1 MKAVRYLLIAIIA
14 VIVLAAAAIA
24 IAMAV
29 INPNDYKPQ
38 IEKAVEDQTNLDLIL
53 DGDIGWS
60 FIPLGLELNNVEA
73 KLEDNRFVALEQLV
87 AEIDFWSL
95 ISMSP
100 QVNTFTLNG
109 LEANLEVNEQGQGN
123 WTRIMPEKSADDAGT
138 SGTDESDK
146 SDEPETTAS
155 ADNAE
160 SREPLNFNVE
170 NIQIGDARVHYE
182 DKSTGQSVTLENFT
196 VNASNITLGKEFP
209 LEIGFRVE
217 TAKPQ
222 LEVDGSIS
230 ARLAANEALNDFA
243 VSGLNAVFDMAGEPF
258 GGKSVTAEISGS
270 AAANLDSETASLS
283 GLEAKLANLTLQTD
297 LNVKGFGDKT
307 TLSGKLAIAE
317 FSLKKLLD
325 SLGQAPIETSDPD
338 VLNALAFSTGLGGE
352 PGKIALSDLS
362 LKLDD
367 TTFTGSGSYT
377 LSNTGVVFNLQGDK
391 LNADRYLPPTTESEQ
406 DASTE
411 APESQPQTAQN
422 QPESDLLPLETLRTL
437 LLDIDFGLG
446 ELVISNLTINEVKA
460 STTAKNGVLKLDE
473 FSGKMYEGS
482 FGANATLDA
491 RTDNPTWNLG
501 SDVSNIQTLPLLTD
515 LAEVDMLSGGAN
527 LKVNVSSTGN
537 RISAL
542 RNNADGQI
550 SFNLAEGQFRR
561 MNLTRMACQGIALV
575 NQDSLTTT
583 DWGTTTPFNDM
594 RGTLDINGNILN
606 NTDLVASLAGMKLEG
621 NGTVDLS
628 KTELDY
634 EAGLRIVGEIHR
646 DQACRVT
653 EYVENVV
660 IPVECRGNFS
670 EDPAG
675 LCSFDGSRFRDT
687 LKTIAANAAKA
698 KAKEKVDEAKAKAE
712 EKVKEKIGE
721 ELGDK
726 LKGLFK

>member
-95 ISMSP
+95 VSMSP

-146 SDEPETTAS
+146 SDEPETTVS
-155 ADNAE
+155 ADDTE

-222 LEVDGSIS
+222 FEVDGSIS

-338 VLNALAFSTGLGGE
+338 VLNALAFSTGLGGK

-367 TTFTGSGSYT
+367 TSFTGSGSYT

-391 LNADRYLPPTTESEQ
+391 LNADRYLPP
-406 DASTE
+406 STE
-411 APESQPQTAQN
+411 GETDAGTEATDSQTDTAQS

-446 ELVISNLTINEVKA
+446 ELVVSNLTINEVKA
-460 STTAKNGVLKLDE
+460 STTASKGVLKLDE

-491 RTDNPTWNLG
+491 RTDNPTWNLS
-501 SDVSNIQTLPLLTD
+501 SDISNIQTLPLLTD

-527 LKVNVSSTGN
+527 LKVNVNSSGN

-594 RGTLDINGNILN
+594 RGTLNINGNILN

-621 NGTVDLS
+621 DGTVDLS